1 MTQEALAQESQGA
14 LAGLKVIDLTRVLSG
29 PFCTQILG
37 DHGADVI
44 KVESPKGDEVRKWGP
59 PFHEGDASYFLG
71 VNRNKRSIALDL
83 ARKEGREVLLRLLA
97 EADVLIENYK
107 PGAME
112 KWGLGYEAVLSE
124 RFPRLVY
131 CRISGFGADGPL
143 GGMPGYDAVVQ
154 AMTGMF
160 SVNGDPASGPTR
172 LAIPVVDLGAGL
184 YCAVAILMALHERAR
199 SGRGQL
205 IDIALYDCGLALMHP
220 YFPNYYLSG
229 EVPGPVG
236 NGHPNI
242 SPYDKFA
249 TATCEIFVAIGND
262 RAFRRFCEELGQSE
276 LAHDPRFADNG
287 ARLAHRAAL
296 TEALETALKQVDGQA
311 FAERALA
318 KGLPCGPVVDTA
330 QAVSH
335 PHTAHRGMVVEE
347 GWYRGTASPVKLSRT
362 PAVPGRPPRFSEH
375 ARAVL
380 KEHGFDDAAIARLAE
395 CGVLAEARDKG
406 RA

>member
-1 MTQEALAQESQGA
+1 MTGDGAAPASQGA
-14 LAGLKVIDLTRVLSG
+14 LAGLKVIDLTRVLVG
-29 PFCTQILG
+29 PYCTQILG

-44 KVESPKGDEVRKWGP
+44 KVESPQGDEVRDWGP

-83 ARKEGREVLLRLLA
+83 AREEGREVLLTLLA
-97 EADVLIENYK
+97 DADVLIENYK

-112 KWGLGYEAVLSE
+112 KWGLGYESVLRE

-131 CRISGFGADGPL
+131 CRISGFGGDGPL

-160 SVNGDPASGPTR
+160 SVNGDAASGPTR

-184 YCAVAILMALHERAR
+184 YCAVAILMALYERAR

-205 IDIALYDCGLALMHP
+205 IDMALYDCGLALMHP
-220 YFPNYYLSG
+220 YVPNYHLSG
-229 EVPGPVG
+229 KVPGPVG
-236 NGHPNI
+236 NTHPNI
-242 SPYDKFA
+242 CPYDKFA
-249 TATCEIFVAIGND
+249 TATCEVFVAIGND
-262 RAFRRFCEELGQSE
+262 RAFRRFCDELGVPE
-276 LAHDPRFADNG
+276 LADDPRFADNS
-287 ARLAHRAAL
+287 ARLANREAL
-296 TEALETALKQVDGQA
+296 TETLEAALSQVEGRS

-318 KGLPCGPVVDTA
+318 KGLPCGPVVDVATA
-330 QAVSH
+330 ISH

-362 PAVPGRPPRFSEH
+362 PAVKGRPPRFSEH

-395 CGVLAEARDKG
+395 CGVLAEKRTRGGA
-406 RA
+406 